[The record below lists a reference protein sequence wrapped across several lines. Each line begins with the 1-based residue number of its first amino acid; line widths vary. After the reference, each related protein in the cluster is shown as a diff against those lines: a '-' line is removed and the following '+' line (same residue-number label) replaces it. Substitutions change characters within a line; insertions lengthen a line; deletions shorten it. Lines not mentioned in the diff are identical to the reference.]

1 MVEIDK
7 VNGFLNDAIVITQLN
22 SPNIHNIHHEIKKCE
37 IFHKNNLH
45 FHLGFFLRR

>member
-22 SPNIHNIHHEIKKCE
+22 SPNIHNIHHEIK
-37 IFHKNNLH
+37 
-45 FHLGFFLRR
+45 